1 LATLELMGLASL
13 IFLHHTRKL
22 RGFPAGA
29 VFVVLCIGLAAT
41 ESRTGTLAF
50 LLMACWWFAKRKRVG
65 FSLSPYAAL
74 LAILS
79 FLLLFWA
86 WPPFLRFV
94 QMSDASMAVNTN
106 AGLRMI
112 VWPQLLEA
120 VTMRPWLGWGIREVA
135 KAHNA
140 VADHYAV
147 SESFSY
153 SHNIVLDLVL
163 GVGLPL
169 ALLLLLPTG
178 VWLWSRVKAAD
189 QVSSWFC
196 LAVALALMVHA
207 MLEFPFAYAYFLV
220 PAMFLLGTLEGEM
233 SAQPMADVG
242 IRFCAVFVTLFAVV
256 CCWTGYEYFRAEE
269 DFRMARFENLR
280 IGKTPSDYERPKL
293 VLLTQLG
300 ALRDSIRIRPEPG
313 MTPEDIEIVRR
324 VALHYPSGAPLSRYA
339 LVLALNGNPEE
350 AIRQAQVLR
359 VLLGEGAY
367 MRLKLRFAEVGE
379 NTYPQL
385 LEVKLP

>member
-1 LATLELMGLASL
+1 MLEASQDICKLFNADRLTLYAVNEDRTSIVSKVKTGLNTSRDL
-13 IFLHHTRKL
+13 KL
-22 RGFPAGA
+22 PVSAQSIAGYVAMSHQMVNIADVYDEDALKKIHPA
-29 VFVVLCIGLAAT
+29 
-41 ESRTGTLAF
+41 
-50 LLMACWWFAKRKRVG
+50 
-65 FSLSPYAAL
+65 
-74 LAILS
+74 LS
-79 FLLLFWA
+79 FLQEVDK
-86 WPPFLRFV
+86 RSGYRTK
-94 QMSDASMAVNTN
+94 QM
-106 AGLRMI
+106 L
-112 VWPQLLEA
+112 
-120 VTMRPWLGWGIREVA
+120 VA
-135 KAHNA
+135 P
-140 VADHYAV
+140 V
-147 SESFSY
+147 
-153 SHNIVLDLVL
+153 
-163 GVGLPL
+163 
-169 ALLLLLPTG
+169 
-178 VWLWSRVKAAD
+178 
-189 QVSSWFC
+189 
-196 LAVALALMVHA
+196 